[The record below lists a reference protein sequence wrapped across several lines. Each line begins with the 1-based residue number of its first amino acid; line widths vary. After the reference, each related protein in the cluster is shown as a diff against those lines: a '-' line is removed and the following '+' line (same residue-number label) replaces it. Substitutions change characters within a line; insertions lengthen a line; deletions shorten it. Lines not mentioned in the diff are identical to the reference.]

1 MLAALKCLAHV
12 FYFLLTFFDI
22 LVILLYDSFFITD
35 FFVGNLELCFP
46 VAYFTAELADSSLS
60 FGLFFFLLSKLIACR
75 FCSLLQ
81 LLNLGLDFLFFLIR
95 IVYSLFTGSY

>member
-46 VAYFTAELADSSLS
+46 VAYFTAELAVSSLS

-75 FCSLLQ
+75 LCFLLQ
-81 LLNLGLDFLFFLIR
+81 LLTLCLDFLFLFFLFIH
-95 IVYSLFTGSY
+95 SL